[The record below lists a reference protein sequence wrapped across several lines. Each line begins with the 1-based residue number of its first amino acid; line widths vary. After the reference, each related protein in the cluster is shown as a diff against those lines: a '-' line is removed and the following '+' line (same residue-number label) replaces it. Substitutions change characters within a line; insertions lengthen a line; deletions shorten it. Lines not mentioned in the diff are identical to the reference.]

1 MNEKSNAVPAISSLQ
16 SSAPEIH
23 RFERLEAD
31 LARALVRVSV
41 DEIDAEINRWLKRI
55 MTSLGLDRSTIAEII
70 PVTGLARFTHGWARE
85 LDRIIGSA
93 IDVNAVL
100 PWTKQKM
107 LAGETVVMSSPD
119 KLPKEAAVDRDSF
132 HRYGTKSNVMVPI
145 KVGETVVGAMSF
157 ASLYQERSWS
167 PDIVRHF
174 QAVAQIFGFGLERK
188 RAVAETLRLRNEL
201 SYVSRVTTMAEL
213 AASIAHEL
221 NQPLGAIL
229 NNAEVIQAIL
239 ASARPDLEE
248 VKASIADIIHD
259 NNRAREIIHRVWA
272 LFQRDKVTKSKIDV
286 AAMIGEIGRM
296 VRSDA
301 LMRNISLFLNV
312 KQPIPSIFAEQV
324 QMQQA
329 IMNLILNAFDAVAG
343 IDDGP
348 REVRLEALA
357 WSESDGVQILVRDSG
372 KGIAPDTI
380 PKIFDA
386 FFTTK
391 PNGMGM
397 GLAIAKSIIEA
408 HGGRLSVSL
417 NSERSTTFEI
427 TLPILESPQIG
438 DSESMS
444 KRTTRSS

>member
-1 MNEKSNAVPAISSLQ
+1 MNEKSNAALVISSLQ
-16 SSAPEIH
+16 SSAPENH
-23 RFERLEAD
+23 RFERLIAE
-31 LARALVRVSV
+31 LARALVRVTV
-41 DEIDAEINRWLKRI
+41 DEMDAEINGWLKRI
-55 MTSLGLDRSTIAEII
+55 MTGLGLDRSTIAEIN

-85 LDRIIGSA
+85 PDRIIGST
-93 IDVNAVL
+93 IDVNAAL

-107 LAGETVVMSSPD
+107 LAGETVVMSNPD
-119 KLPKEAAVDRDSF
+119 QLPREAAVDRESF

-145 KVGETVVGAMSF
+145 KVGGTVVGAMSF

-174 QAVAQIFGFGLERK
+174 QPVAQIFGFGLERK
-188 RAVAETLRLRNEL
+188 RAVAEMLRLRNEL
-201 SYVSRVTTMAEL
+201 SYVSRVTTMAQL
-213 AASIAHEL
+213 AASMAHEL

-229 NNAEVIQAIL
+229 NNAEAIQAML

-248 VKASIADIIHD
+248 VKAGIADIIQD
-259 NNRAREIIHRVWA
+259 DNRAREIIHRVWA
-272 LFQRDKVTKSKIDV
+272 LFRRDKVTKSKIDV
-286 AAMIGEIGRM
+286 AAMLGEIGRM

-301 LMRNISLFLNV
+301 LMRNVSLFLDV
-312 KQPIPSIFAEQV
+312 KQPIPPVFAEQV

-348 REVRLEALA
+348 REVRLEAMA
-357 WSESDGVQILVRDSG
+357 RCEGNGVQILVRDSG
-372 KGIAPDTI
+372 IGIAPDAI

-408 HGGRLSVSL
+408 HGGRLSVSR
-417 NSERSTTFEI
+417 NSERGMSFEI
-427 TLPILESPQIG
+427 TLPILESP
-438 DSESMS
+438 
-444 KRTTRSS
+444 